1 MELKRQIEI
10 VRGYESTKHI
20 WRKNINSK
28 EYKESSD
35 LAKIIAGEGFNRSN
49 PNCGCID
56 ELFILLKSFNEE
68 RINFKLKQMNGK
80 FKLFG
85 GKVISFPKK
94 SLHLTNANLTDEL
107 AIELLKVYP
116 AHIVSFEVAPGNWRE
131 LVSGTVKMV
140 IEKPKAET
148 VKEEVEVAEEKE
160 LTLLEKANIL
170 ADEKGVKRP
179 HWKSSISKL
188 KAFIKANS

>member
-1 MELKRQIEI
+1 MELKTQIEI

-80 FKLFG
+80 FKLID

-107 AIELLKVYP
+107 AIELLKAYP
-116 AHIVSFEVAPGNWRE
+116 AHIVSFEVAPTNWRE
-131 LVSGTVKMV
+131 LVSGRTV
-140 IEKPKAET
+140 
-148 VKEEVEVAEEKE
+148 VKEVVEEKE
-160 LTLLEKANIL
+160 LSLLEKANIL

-179 HWKSSISKL
+179 HWKSSNSKL
-188 KAFIKANS
+188 KFFIKSNS